1 MPRKLFIY
9 NELEFRARLYG
20 DWLVRSGENGGIKAI
35 RKVDDETAEAIWK
48 RLATPEY
55 TLDVDAT
62 VIEAE

>member
-1 MPRKLFIY
+1 MPSLST
-9 NELEFRARLYG
+9 YG

-48 RLATPEY
+48 RLARPEY

-62 VIEAE
+62 VIEAEKKEAEWT